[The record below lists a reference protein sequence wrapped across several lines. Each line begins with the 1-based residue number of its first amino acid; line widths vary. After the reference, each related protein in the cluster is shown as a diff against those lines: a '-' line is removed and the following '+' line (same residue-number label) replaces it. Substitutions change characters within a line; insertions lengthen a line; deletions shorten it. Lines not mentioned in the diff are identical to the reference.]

1 MNADL
6 VGPASVQLQAEAGP
20 VNALVLNPVFGD
32 GPLSIRRNHP
42 GDLAPPPGNRLI
54 DNSMVIREPPTDHR
68 CVFLEH
74 LVLLDLLADHTRR
87 HVVLGDQEQAAGE
100 PVQTGNQVGPQILA
114 PLLLQITLD
123 PV

>member
-1 MNADL
+1 M
-6 VGPASVQLQAEAGP
+6 GPAGVQLQAEASP

-32 GPLSIRRNHP
+32 GSLSIRRNHP
-42 GDLAPPPGNRLI
+42 GDLALPPGNRLV
-54 DNSMVIREPPTDHR
+54 DNAMVISKSSTDNCR
-68 CVFLEH
+68 VFLEH
-74 LVLLDLLADHTRR
+74 PVLLDLLTDHTRR
-87 HVVLGDQEQAAGE
+87 HVVFGDQEQAAGE